1 MRVLI
6 QRVSSAGV
14 AVEGKPV
21 AAIAAGLVL
30 LIGIRSSDDEAAVA
44 FCADKCAHLRIFA
57 DDEGR
62 LNLSALDTGAEVLAV
77 SQFTLYGDCR
87 KGRRPSF
94 SHAAPPEIAAP
105 LYELFIERLEGCGLR
120 VARGVFGAHMQVEIN
135 NDGPVTLLVEYPE
148 TGGEAT

>member
-1 MRVLI
+1 M
-6 QRVSSAGV
+6 
-14 AVEGKPV
+14 
-21 AAIAAGLVL
+21 
-30 LIGIRSSDDEAAVA
+30 A